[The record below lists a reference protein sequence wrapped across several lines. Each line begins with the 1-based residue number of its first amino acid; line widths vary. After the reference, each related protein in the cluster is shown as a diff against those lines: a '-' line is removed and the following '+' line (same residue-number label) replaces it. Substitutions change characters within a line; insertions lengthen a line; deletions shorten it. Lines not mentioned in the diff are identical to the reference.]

1 MDIAKAFGAEIS
13 VERPDPSSE
22 GYFFVKRRDDADH
35 ETFMIALL
43 GFLGTPDRLVMH
55 HRTGFAVVQLPFG
68 RAERLK
74 RQPKVA
80 VVGGIQFNPE
90 QFAAVTGA
98 QPPR

>member
-13 VERPDPSSE
+13 VEGPDPLSE
-22 GYFFVKRRDDADH
+22 GYFFVRRRDDADH
-35 ETFMIALL
+35 EAFMLSLL
-43 GFLGTPDRLVMH
+43 GFLGSTDRLVMH
-55 HRTGFAVVQLPFG
+55 HRTGFAVVRLPFG

-74 RQPKVA
+74 RQPAVA

-98 QPPR
+98 PPPQ